1 MREFTITENAIKNL
15 ISTYADHKVQVEKT
29 LEENDYDEEL
39 LYDDVD
45 YQFNMGCCQ
54 TAEDWMRTI
63 GISPESNFVQ
73 EVVDRERERCL

>member
-15 ISTYADHKVQVEKT
+15 ISTYANHKVKAEKV

-45 YQFNMGCCQ
+45 YQFNMGCCH
-54 TAEDWMRTI
+54 TAEEWMRSI

-73 EVVDRERERCL
+73 EIVNKEKERWS